1 VQQHPG
7 IGPSLSL
14 TSPSE
19 ILHPGCRHSALLEAS
34 LPRAYRGYSWTK
46 VFCLGRHG
54 AALETLISRCREE
67 EVTLIVM
74 QDDGGT
80 VFGGFVSERWAYPRR
95 PTLSGRTATAA
106 GLGASSL
113 RGADSRVLP
122 SSVGS
127 GYYGNGQSFVFSFA
141 DRRRFNEWRWRQLQA
156 TAAPHVG
163 ESSPGLGASSS
174 PYGTGL
180 GGGSGSGVV
189 DSACPSIRLSAYT
202 AAAAAESEA
211 EARQRPGREGAAG
224 EASGSR
230 TPGKATPASAAHAAS
245 GHMGHVCRRAAAAAA
260 APHATGPGPTAASVA
275 TSVSSGGSSGGVHF
289 SQYKWS
295 RRNKYF
301 QFLAGEGLA
310 MGGGGT
316 FAWFLDA
323 DLCYG
328 ASGLCDTFL
337 SPPLSTTERFTV
349 IALEVWACRRR
360 AGGV

>member
-1 VQQHPG
+1 VQQHLG

-19 ILHPGCRHSALLEAS
+19 ILHPGCPHSALLEAS
-34 LPRAYRGYSWTK
+34 LPRAYRGYNWTK

-67 EVTLIVM
+67 EVTLLIM

-113 RGADSRVLP
+113 RGAGSRVLP

-163 ESSPGLGASSS
+163 ESSPGLGPGSSNS
-174 PYGTGL
+174 PYGS
-180 GGGSGSGVV
+180 GSGSGVV
-189 DSACPSIRLSAYT
+189 DSACPSIRLSAYK
-202 AAAAAESEA
+202 AASAAEADA
-211 EARQRPGREGAAG
+211 EARQRRGREGAAG
-224 EASGSR
+224 GASGSR
-230 TPGKATPASAAHAAS
+230 TPGRATPASAVQAAS
-245 GHMGHVCRRAAAAAA
+245 EHLAHVCRRAAAAAA
-260 APHATGPGPTAASVA
+260 APHASGAGSSASSAAASI
-275 TSVSSGGSSGGVHF
+275 SSGGSGGVHF

-360 AGGV
+360 AGGL